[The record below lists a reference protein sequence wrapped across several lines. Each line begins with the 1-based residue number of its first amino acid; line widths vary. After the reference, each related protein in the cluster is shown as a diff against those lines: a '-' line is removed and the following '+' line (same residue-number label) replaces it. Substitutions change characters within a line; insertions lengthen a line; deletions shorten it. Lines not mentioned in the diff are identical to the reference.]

1 MPVLAV
7 AFFGPWSPVV
17 VVAIFLTSLLLMYLV
32 GKLFGPHLVSGDEL
46 IFALVLTFVYVVY
59 FAVMITLDLHG
70 KKDEKKSEEETYDVG
85 DMTNEEQPVAI
96 EERND
101 NPDEGDMTFIEQI
114 TDDGLRVV
122 NPTGNVTPHS
132 SFIEEP
138 PITEQPSSTTSEE
151 LNEKNDEFL
160 EHIEPEHQ
168 CSYLSEEFMQN
179 LNNKHNTR
187 KIEKKNARDKL

>member
-1 MPVLAV
+1 M
-7 AFFGPWSPVV
+7 
-17 VVAIFLTSLLLMYLV
+17 
-32 GKLFGPHLVSGDEL
+32 SGFV

-114 TDDGLRVV
+114 TDDGCSVI
-122 NPTGNVTPHS
+122 GGSSIKEEWGVTFPVGLTTLS
-132 SFIEEP
+132 
-138 PITEQPSSTTSEE
+138 PSSVICS
-151 LNEKNDEFL
+151 KN
-160 EHIEPEHQ
+160 HQ
-168 CSYLSEEFMQN
+168 
-179 LNNKHNTR
+179 
-187 KIEKKNARDKL
+187 

>member
-1 MPVLAV
+1 MDEDS
-7 AFFGPWSPVV
+7 F
-17 VVAIFLTSLLLMYLV
+17 
-32 GKLFGPHLVSGDEL
+32 VSEDSDEL
-46 IFALVLTFVYVVY
+46 AKADLANAEADAEIAALQR
-59 FAVMITLDLHG
+59 I
-70 KKDEKKSEEETYDVG
+70 KKKEEEETNDVG

>member
-1 MPVLAV
+1 
-7 AFFGPWSPVV
+7 
-17 VVAIFLTSLLLMYLV
+17 
-32 GKLFGPHLVSGDEL
+32 
-46 IFALVLTFVYVVY
+46 
-59 FAVMITLDLHG
+59 
-70 KKDEKKSEEETYDVG
+70 
-85 DMTNEEQPVAI
+85 
-96 EERND
+96 
-101 NPDEGDMTFIEQI
+101 MTFTEQI

-179 LNNKHNTR
+179 LNNKHKTR

>member
-1 MPVLAV
+1 M
-7 AFFGPWSPVV
+7 
-17 VVAIFLTSLLLMYLV
+17 
-32 GKLFGPHLVSGDEL
+32 SGFV

-85 DMTNEEQPVAI
+85 DMTNEEQPVA
-96 EERND
+96 
-101 NPDEGDMTFIEQI
+101 
-114 TDDGLRVV
+114 
-122 NPTGNVTPHS
+122 
-132 SFIEEP
+132 IEEP